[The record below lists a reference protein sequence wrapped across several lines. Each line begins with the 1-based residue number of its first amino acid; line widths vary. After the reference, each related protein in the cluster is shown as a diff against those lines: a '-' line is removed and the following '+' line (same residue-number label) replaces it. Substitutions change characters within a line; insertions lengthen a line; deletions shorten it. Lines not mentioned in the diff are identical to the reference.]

1 HPLRKHAFESVWSA
15 VCAVTGASRAVSHF
29 RLVGADDRRQV
40 YYLTKYISKEAS
52 LVRMSKNFGS
62 GPVPTKSAAVSADRL
77 AASRSEVSTDE
88 SCETVRSDSIAL
100 RVLDHPPTGGRSPID
115 GGVGGG
121 RDGRSGA
128 EPVGSPAGGTGLAVA
143 KIAGQGSVASETL
156 VSGWPVD

>member
-1 HPLRKHAFESVWSA
+1 YIGARIDKFLKRLRRGGEYFEWDRRAGKRVKIHFEGAAFRYMLVSEVHEGGGANHGNPHVHMLLFETDASHPLRKHAFESVWSA

-88 SCETVRSDSIAL
+88 I
-100 RVLDHPPTGGRSPID
+100 
-115 GGVGGG
+115 
-121 RDGRSGA
+121 
-128 EPVGSPAGGTGLAVA
+128 
-143 KIAGQGSVASETL
+143 SE
-156 VSGWPVD
+156 